1 MLVLIARLQPARLDW
16 VGTSMGGLI
25 ALGLHGAQTMSAL
38 LRPARPGPG
47 LGTEPLTLPLGRV
60 VLNDVGPVLDMT
72 GLQRI
77 SEYVGQSVLFDTFE
91 QAVEYVRSVS
101 ASFGEHSA
109 QEWAE
114 MSRHVFVEH
123 EGKWRRH
130 YDLRL
135 SLAFAHQADVD
146 LDAAQALLWGA
157 YESLPDK
164 VLIVRG
170 QQSDLLKP
178 EVVQDM
184 LQRNPNSQLVT
195 IPNVGHAP
203 MLRNAE
209 QIDPIDYFLA
219 G

>member
-1 MLVLIARLQPARLDW
+1 Q
-16 VGTSMGGLI
+16 
-25 ALGLHGAQTMSAL
+25 
-38 LRPARPGPG
+38 
-47 LGTEPLTLPLGRV
+47 LPLGRV
-60 VLNDVGPVLDMT
+60 VLNDVGPALDMT

-91 QAVEYVRSVS
+91 QAVDYVRSVS
-101 ASFGEHSA
+101 ASFGEHSSE
-109 QEWAE
+109 EWTDI
-114 MSRHVFVEH
+114 SRHVFVEH

-135 SLAFAHQADVD
+135 SQAFAQQADVD
-146 LDAAQALLWGA
+146 LEAAQALLWAA
-157 YESLPDK
+157 YEGLPDK

-170 QQSDLLKP
+170 QESDLLTAD
-178 EVVQDM
+178 VVQEM

-195 IPNVGHAP
+195 IPKVGHAP

-209 QIDPIDYFLA
+209 QIDHIDYFLA